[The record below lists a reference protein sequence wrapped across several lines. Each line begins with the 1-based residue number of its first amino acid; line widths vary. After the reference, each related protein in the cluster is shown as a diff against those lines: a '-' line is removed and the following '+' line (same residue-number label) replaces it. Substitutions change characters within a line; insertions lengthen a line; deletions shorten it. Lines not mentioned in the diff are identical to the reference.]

1 MMQSNGDFIPAFA
14 KVVAPLQK
22 LLNEE
27 GPCWKHMHRA
37 HVQQKTF
44 DELLKI
50 LSDNLLLSSF
60 DITLPTYIFIDAHK
74 TGLGVI
80 LWEGK
85 RF

>member
-1 MMQSNGDFIPAFA
+1 MQSNGDFIPGFA
-14 KVVAPLQK
+14 KVFAPLQN
-22 LLNEE
+22 LMIQE
-27 GPCWKHMHRA
+27 GPCWKHMRRA

-44 DELLKI
+44 DELFKM

-60 DITLPTYIFIDAHK
+60 DITLLTYIFTDAHK

-80 LWEGK
+80 LCEGK